1 MHNQFNKI
9 FRFKEMKDVVAK
21 TTAKIKLLQIS

>member
-1 MHNQFNKI
+1 MHNRFNKI

-21 TTAKIKLLQIS
+21 TAKIKLLQIS